1 MKKINLK
8 GISEILSSK
17 ELKNVTG
24 GSSGPGSGGFSP
36 YHCANRWNRPM
47 CSSDFECECGF
58 RCGIS
63 SQDISTVIHGMCRR
77 I

>member
-24 GSSGPGSGGFSP
+24 GSAPVVRPPGCGTGHLPAGALCERNTDCRSCWCVVRGGIITP
-36 YHCANRWNRPM
+36 QRLV
-47 CSSDFECECGF
+47 CE
-58 RCGIS
+58 
-63 SQDISTVIHGMCRR
+63 
-77 I
+77 